1 MKAKCSSAH
10 NRKFNL
16 CDSVTSSFSQIVLIF
31 AAVAITALEVYGYL
45 ILISSF
51 SSCLHYYFLHSE
63 SVSCILKVDHVTI
76 AIDLFNNLHVCVL
89 KLRSLWYIFHTTA
102 LHMRSISLANGPRM
116 NKNH

>member
-10 NRKFNL
+10 NRKFKL
-16 CDSVTSSFSQIVLIF
+16 CDWVASIQIVLIF
-31 AAVAITALEVYGYL
+31 VAVAISTLEVYGYL

-76 AIDLFNNLHVCVL
+76 AKDLFNNLHVCVL
-89 KLRSLWYIFHTTA
+89 KRRSLWYIFHTTA
-102 LHMRSISLANGPRM
+102 LRMRSISLANGPRM